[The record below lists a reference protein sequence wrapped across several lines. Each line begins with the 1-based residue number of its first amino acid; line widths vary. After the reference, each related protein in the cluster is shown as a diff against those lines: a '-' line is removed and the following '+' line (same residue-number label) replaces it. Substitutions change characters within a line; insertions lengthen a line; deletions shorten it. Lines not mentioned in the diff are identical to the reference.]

1 MAGRNYKWLE
11 NDMLTPRQLK
21 LFKFLIEY
29 KKEHEVMPT
38 FDDMKSFMQV
48 KSKSVVY
55 NMLGYIEWKGYIK
68 REPAQARAIKILK
81 EVV

>member
-1 MAGRNYKWLE
+1 
-11 NDMLTPRQLK
+11 
-21 LFKFLIEY
+21 
-29 KKEHEVMPT
+29 MPT

-68 REPAQARAIKILK
+68 REPAQARAITILK

>member
-11 NDMLTPRQLK
+11 KDMLTPKQLK

-29 KKEHEVMPT
+29 KKKNEIMPKFDEMKEHMN
-38 FDDMKSFMQV
+38 V
-48 KSKSVVY
+48 KSKSVVF

-68 REPAQARAIKILK
+68 RHPAHARAIEILK
-81 EVV
+81 EVA